1 MDDKREIRLD
11 RKWKSLKRSNARK
24 SLVQY
29 GKSLDDPGD
38 WGTVVDN
45 VDSTNVNVDGSHRED
60 AMVTPVGKFRDSNT
74 AIVIHGVKTNQLSPK
89 DISKPTNDPLC
100 MRRMSSI
107 AGITLETEPKET
119 LDEKPKS
126 PRRASLSQLPSS

>member
-1 MDDKREIRLD
+1 MH
-11 RKWKSLKRSNARK
+11 
-24 SLVQY
+24 Y
-29 GKSLDDPGD
+29 GKSLDYPED

-45 VDSTNVNVDGSHRED
+45 VDSTNVYVDGSHRED
-60 AMVTPVGKFRDSNT
+60 AMVTPKGKFRDSNT

-89 DISKPTNDPLC
+89 DISKLTNDPPC

-119 LDEKPKS
+119 LDEEPKS
-126 PRRASLSQLPSS
+126 RRRASLSQLPSS